1 MTAEFGVLGPLSVR
15 YSGTPVAV
23 PAGKARVLLA
33 SLLLRAGEVV
43 PVDDLVAR
51 LWDGGAPDPSRARA
65 TLHMTVTRL
74 RQALGAANVV
84 RTAPGGYV
92 AEVAPDALDLHRFRS
107 LVRRARYAEAL
118 ALWRGEPLSD
128 VRSDVLHAQDVA
140 PLHEERTAVLEHRVE
155 ADLAAG
161 AARDLVAELRSL
173 VRLHPLRERLHGQL
187 MLALYRSDRQAEA
200 LAAYRAARRVLAA
213 ELGVEPGPAL
223 RELHERILIA
233 NPDLAPA
240 PPPRS
245 EQVAVPHL
253 LPARSPH
260 FVGRE
265 DALAELSAHARRTPG
280 PGLVVI
286 SGTAGVGKTTVA
298 VHWANQVADSFPDGR
313 LYVNL
318 RGFDPTGEPVPT
330 GEAVRGFLD
339 AFEVPPARI
348 PATTEGQLRLYR
360 DAVGDRRLLIVLDN
374 ARDVEQVRPLLPGGS
389 RCFVVVTSRD
399 RLAGLCDTE
408 GAHPLTLDMLDAA
421 EARTL
426 LARRLGRDRLEQ
438 DEAATDALVGH
449 CAGLPLAL
457 AVVAAR
463 AAVNPH
469 FPIGLVVEELAD
481 EQDRLDFLDAGD
493 PDASVRNVFSWS
505 YRHLGPAAA
514 RLFRLLGRHPG
525 VTLSM
530 PAAAALSGVPLPGA
544 VAAIE
549 ELTRAHLLFEHGPDR
564 YSTYDLLRWYA
575 AELSAAEDA
584 DADEAADRVLN
595 WYLHTGHRAKR
606 WMTSDYVEPGLPVLD
621 GVRPVEFDSFEA
633 ATAWFEAEH
642 LNFVLLARAAADRGR
657 CEYVPQMSAVSWNF
671 LNTRSKWA
679 EILSLGRLGVE
690 AARRLGDAHAE
701 TVTRINLSSVC
712 GRLGRFDESIAHST
726 RCVELSEAHGDDR
739 ILRKALNNLG
749 MAHSATGRN
758 DLAVDC
764 LLRALEIC
772 HRQEGR
778 PGESILL
785 DTLATIHRADGE
797 RERALECL
805 ERALDLNLGAG
816 DRYSA
821 GINLANL
828 GLIHLELS
836 DPDAA
841 ALALERSLEHS
852 RAVGDR
858 HNEALALTRLG
869 DVRHAAGD
877 TATARRHWR
886 DALVVFRELG
896 APEMREPGE
905 RLLAH
910 GTSVG

>member
-1 MTAEFGVLGPLSVR
+1 MFEVLGPLEVR
-15 YSGTPVAV
+15 YAGRPVAV

-33 SLLLRAGEVV
+33 ALLLRANGVV

-74 RQALGAANVV
+74 RRALGEANVV

-92 AEVAPDALDLHRFRS
+92 AEVAPDALDLHRFRA
-107 LVRRARYAEAL
+107 LVRRGRYAEAL

-128 VRSDVLHAQDVA
+128 VRSDVLHAEDVA
-140 PLHEERTAVLEHRVE
+140 PLREERTAALEHRVDV
-155 ADLAAG
+155 DLAAG
-161 AARDLVAELRSL
+161 RARDLVAELRSL

-200 LAAYRAARRVLAA
+200 LAAYRAAHRLLAA
-213 ELGVEPGPAL
+213 ELGVEPGPEL
-223 RELHERILIA
+223 KELHERILIA
-233 NPDLAPA
+233 NPDLVPS
-240 PPPRS
+240 PPPRP
-245 EQVAVPHL
+245 QPVAVPNL
-253 LPARSPH
+253 LPARNPH
-260 FVGRE
+260 FVGR
-265 DALAELSAHARRTPG
+265 DGALAELSARARQAG
-280 PGLVVI
+280 GAGMVVV
-286 SGTAGVGKTTVA
+286 SGTAGVGKTTLA
-298 VHWANQVADSFPDGR
+298 VHWANQVADAFPDGR

-318 RGFDPTGEPVPT
+318 RGFDPSGEPVPP

-339 AFEVPPARI
+339 AFEIPPARV
-348 PATTEGQLRLYR
+348 PATTEGQVELYR
-360 DAVGDRRLLIVLDN
+360 DTVADRRLLVVLDN
-374 ARDVEQVRPLLPGGS
+374 ARDAEQVHPLLPRGP
-389 RCFVVVTSRD
+389 RTFVVVTSRS
-399 RLAGLCDTE
+399 RFSGLCDAE
-408 GAHPLTLDMLDAA
+408 GAHPLTLDMLGDA
-421 EARTL
+421 EARAL
-426 LARRLGRDRLEQ
+426 LARRLGPDRLAE
-438 DEAATDALVGH
+438 DEAATEALVRH

-469 FPIGLVVEELAD
+469 FPLALVAEELAD

-505 YRHLGPAAA
+505 YRRLGPAAA

-525 VTLSM
+525 VTLSTS
-530 PAAAALSGVPLPGA
+530 AAAALAGVPLPGA
-544 VAAIE
+544 VAAID
-549 ELTRAHLLFEHGPDR
+549 ELTRAHLLFEHGADR

-595 WYLHTGHRAKR
+595 WYLHTAHRAKR
-606 WMTSDYVEPGLPVLD
+606 WLTRDYVEPRVPVLD
-621 GVRPVEFDSFEA
+621 GVRPDGFDSFAA

-642 LNFVLLARAAADRGR
+642 QNFVLMARAAVERDR
-657 CEYVPQMSAVSWNF
+657 CEYVPPMSAASWNF
-671 LNTRSKWA
+671 LNTRSQWA
-679 EILSLGRLGVE
+679 EILALGELGVE
-690 AARRLGDAHAE
+690 AARRLGDGYAE
-701 TVTRINLSSVC
+701 AETRINLSSAC

-726 RCVELSEAHGDDR
+726 RCVELSEAIGDDR

-758 DLAVDC
+758 DLAVEY

-785 DTLATIHRADGE
+785 DTLATIYRADGE

-805 ERALDLNLGAG
+805 ERALDLNLAAG
-816 DRYSA
+816 DRYSC

-828 GLIHLELS
+828 GLIHAELS

-841 ALALERSLEHS
+841 ALALDRSLEHS

-877 TATARRHWR
+877 TPAARRHWR
-886 DALVVFRELG
+886 DALVIFRELG

-905 RLLAH
+905 RLLVH